1 MVCILATVHKWI
13 PSKVDPETPGNV
25 AHANNYSHGRKHY
38 SWKKK
43 KKIGAVWIFSQT
55 PITNSPV
62 LRHQLPSR
70 NSIQFWHYLE
80 LRAQSHKTVSTSLSV
95 RVQGLSA
102 IHTSVQLDTD
112 LGVSI
117 SLPIGET
124 ETAGHWCSTQEITW
138 LSSLL

>member
-43 KKIGAVWIFSQT
+43 MGVVWIFSQT
-55 PITNSPV
+55 SITNSPV

-80 LRAQSHKTVSTSLSV
+80 LRAQSHKTVSTS
-95 RVQGLSA
+95 
-102 IHTSVQLDTD
+102 HTSYKSRVSKLSTLLSNLATN

-117 SLPIGET
+117 IPSIGET
-124 ETAGHWCSTQEITW
+124 EKCWDWCSTQEITW